1 MLKRCNYCKK
11 EKFLESFSSHPHT
24 KDKLSN
30 KCKQCVKEYNK
41 VRHSLRTRED
51 LDRINLKRRQNR
63 STTLTDRKKTL
74 KRKYGITLDIYNKM
88 LKDQSNV
95 CKICKQLCKSGKVL
109 AVDHC
114 HWTGQVRGLLCAT
127 CNTGLGRIEA
137 YLQNPGPWDDYLAEA
152 AFSG

>member
-1 MLKRCNYCKK
+1 MSKRCKYCKE
-11 EKFLESFSSHPHT
+11 EKPLDSFSPHPHT

-30 KCKQCVKEYNK
+30 KCRQCVKDYNRS
-41 VRHSLRTRED
+41 RHSLRTRDD

-63 STTLTDRKKTL
+63 NTTLTDRKKTL
-74 KRKYGITLDIYNKM
+74 KRKYGITLDIYNDM
-88 LKDQSNV
+88 LKNQKGV

-114 HWTGQVRGLLCAT
+114 HQTGKVRGLLCAT

-137 YLQNPGPWDDYLAEA
+137 YLRNPKPWDDYLAEA
-152 AFSG
+152 AFNS